1 MTPDFDKVL
10 THLATTLLA
19 EIAPLIPVD
28 YAQKNAQ
35 LAAMLLSAGVEE
47 WDRAVE
53 RRVDEN
59 RSIRALFLEALPVVA
74 DAALR
79 RRLES
84 AGVEAESPL
93 RVSALNAENDRLRS
107 LLIDL
112 HAHVEDLDSPASRR
126 IEDAIWDELR
136 RSTERRRLSIAPF

>member
-1 MTPDFDKVL
+1 MTPEFDKVL

-28 YAQKNAQ
+28 YAQKNTQ

-59 RSIRALFLEALPVVA
+59 RSMRALFLDALPVVA